1 MKSNE
6 CISIWPL
13 SFATIADVCV
23 LLHMNAIT
31 MKIGVLLKK
40 KQKQKQQQKN
50 GDCTH
55 DKTPKQFFRTTEH
68 SS

>member
-1 MKSNE
+1 M
-6 CISIWPL
+6 
-13 SFATIADVCV
+13 CV

-68 SS
+68 TEKMKKWTHNKLVVH